1 MVHNKEQLKCN
12 QCNHPTYNVLS
23 HLSNVPFGAS
33 FLAVLL
39 KDRLFARGTTLPAA
53 QRRPRLVLEE
63 REESTSQRVKA
74 RPSQGQ
80 VMSGALVIHVILV
93 ASRQTEL
100 LGTSWN
106 HSKTGNLSV
115 VLEPN

>member
-12 QCNHPTYNVLS
+12 QCNHPKYNV
-23 HLSNVPFGAS
+23 LSNVPFGAS

-63 REESTSQRVKA
+63 SEGSTSQRVKA

-93 ASRQTEL
+93 ASRQTEKL

>member
-1 MVHNKEQLKCN
+1 VERPCPQPKGDLG
-12 QCNHPTYNVLS
+12 LS
-23 HLSNVPFGAS
+23 WRKVKG
-33 FLAVLL
+33 
-39 KDRLFARGTTLPAA
+39 
-53 QRRPRLVLEE
+53 QRVN
-63 REESTSQRVKA
+63 ESTSQRVKA

>member
-63 REESTSQRVKA
+63 SEGSTSQRVNEST
-74 RPSQGQ
+74 SQGEAITR
-80 VMSGALVIHVILV
+80 SGDVRCPCDPCDPCGFEANR
-93 ASRQTEL
+93 AT
-100 LGTSWN
+100 WN
-106 HSKTGNLSV
+106 I
-115 VLEPN
+115 LEPL

>member
-12 QCNHPTYNVLS
+12 QCNHPKYNV
-23 HLSNVPFGAS
+23 LSNVPFGAS

-63 REESTSQRVKA
+63 SEGSTSQRVKA

-93 ASRQTEL
+93 ARGKQRSYLEH
-100 LGTSWN
+100 LGTTPRLAIS
-106 HSKTGNLSV
+106 LSC
-115 VLEPN
+115 